1 MKTAAM
7 SPEDVIRYSEN
18 VTIRLVTA
26 IIYSGIL
33 LSLSFK
39 KKKTVKEINTHLWFV
54 KNLNFNNKNY
64 TMVMLLLIAWAI
76 KRIYEVATACSMLD
90 LFAFSFIS
98 LVLTTIL

>member
-33 LSLSFK
+33 LSSSFK
-39 KKKTVKEINTHLWFV
+39 KKKQ
-54 KNLNFNNKNY
+54 
-64 TMVMLLLIAWAI
+64 
-76 KRIYEVATACSMLD
+76 
-90 LFAFSFIS
+90 
-98 LVLTTIL
+98 

>member
-26 IIYSGIL
+26 VIYSGIL

-39 KKKTVKEINTHLWFV
+39 KKKNSKR
-54 KNLNFNNKNY
+54 NKY
-64 TMVMLLLIAWAI
+64 
-76 KRIYEVATACSMLD
+76 
-90 LFAFSFIS
+90 SFMICEKFE
-98 LVLTTIL
+98 L

>member
-39 KKKTVKEINTHLWFV
+39 KKKNSKR
-54 KNLNFNNKNY
+54 NKY
-64 TMVMLLLIAWAI
+64 
-76 KRIYEVATACSMLD
+76 
-90 LFAFSFIS
+90 SFMICEKFELQQQKLYYGHAVVNCMS
-98 LVLTTIL
+98 D